1 MRLSLRLLGA
11 IILPFVFANIAM
23 GNELFEIN
31 SSVRALGMGNAYLG
45 VADNAD
51 ALFYNPA
58 GLARVSGFN
67 WTIADMKIGVNGTEV
82 LQTVKDIQGSG
93 TFEDTVRAM
102 YGDHVWVGGGGKSA
116 FTMPYFGAAI
126 YDHLD
131 ASVDVNN
138 PVYPNLDISVV
149 NDYGYAIGGAV
160 PVLPTVHLGTVIKY
174 IKRTG
179 SRVPFGATYIGSLDP
194 DTIQSEVERE
204 GVGYSMDLGM
214 NVAIPGPVAPVLSFV
229 WKDVG
234 MTTFKPGQATLSA
247 PPRQLD
253 EMSIGAAVKIDAEIA
268 SITPA
273 FDFKYL
279 NRADVQLG
287 KKLHFGVEIGLPVLD
302 IRAGFS
308 EGYYSLGA
316 GVNLGIIRV
325 DAATYGVELGEYPG
339 QREDRRYIVQ
349 FTLEL
354 GFDPSLGIFGGS
366 RSSGGKSGSGSSSGG
381 GGPRLKRR
389 R

>member
-1 MRLSLRLLGA
+1 MRLSLRLRVAL
-11 IILPFVFANIAM
+11 ILVFLVSGTAVAD
-23 GNELFEIN
+23 ELFEIN
-31 SSVRALGMGNAYLG
+31 TSVRALGMGNAYLG

-67 WTIADMKIGVNGTEV
+67 WTIADVKVGLNGTEV
-82 LQTVKDIQGSG
+82 LQTVNDIQGSA

-126 YDHLD
+126 YNHLD

-149 NDYGYAIGGAV
+149 NDYGYALGGAI
-160 PVLPTVHLGTVIKY
+160 PILPTVHLGTVIKY

-194 DTIQSEVERE
+194 NNIQSEVERE
-204 GVGYSMDLGM
+204 GIGYSMDLGM

-234 MTTFKPGQATLSA
+234 MTTFKPGVATLAA

-253 EMSIGAAVKIDAEIA
+253 EMSIGAAVKIDAAIA

-287 KKLHFGVEIGLPVLD
+287 KKLHFGVEIGLPVVD

-325 DAATYGVELGEYPG
+325 DAASYGVELGEYPG

-354 GFDPSLGIFGGS
+354 GFDPSLGIFGGGS
-366 RSSGGKSGSGSSSGG
+366 GSGGKSGSGSGSGG